1 MNSLAET
8 MERIRAE
15 RLRLRSFPTFEKEE
29 YGNNIKNDNSSI
41 ADISN
46 NGNCDGNGHSSNN
59 GDDNDICKSKK
70 LEDIDR
76 LLSELKKNEPGSDDQ
91 FFRLSIIAYE
101 IGDLHRS
108 IVYANRFKD
117 DKKIKI
123 AHLAHGKLALAD
135 VLTQLYLLCLSL
147 EWDFNQLRELGV
159 LHLQER
165 HEDFKR
171 DGWSEVK

>member
-1 MNSLAET
+1 MGNLKET
-8 MERIRAE
+8 MDRIRAE
-15 RLRLRSFPTFEKEE
+15 RLRLRSFPDFEKVDSDK
-29 YGNNIKNDNSSI
+29 YDNNSI
-41 ADISN
+41 ADIN
-46 NGNCDGNGHSSNN
+46 EKIIKNEDG
-59 GDDNDICKSKK
+59 DNLKI
-70 LEDIDR
+70 IDGTNK
-76 LLSELKKNEPGSDDQ
+76 LLSELKKNEPSSDDQ

-108 IVYANRFKD
+108 IVYAKRFKD
-117 DKKIKI
+117 DEKMRV

-135 VLTQLYLLCLSL
+135 ALTQLYLLCLSL
-147 EWDFNQLRELGV
+147 KWDFDKLRELGA